1 MRSGRNAFRN
11 PSEPTDQKLTRA
23 EKRKRAWRTFR
34 RTLPDAIELARPQ
47 ARLWAIGLGLMLLN
61 RMAGLILPATPKLLV
76 DQALPQKD
84 TAMLGMLIGAV
95 VGAAVVQGLTSF
107 ALTQTISKAGQRMI
121 ADLRLKL
128 QAHVAR
134 LPVSYFDNRKAGE
147 ISSRVLNDVDGVRVL
162 VGTGMVEILGGIMT
176 AIMVLGILF
185 WMNWSLTLVI
195 LLFVAL
201 FGTAM
206 IFGFARLG
214 PLFRKRQEQVG
225 ELTGRLTESVAGV
238 RVVKAYRAEATER
251 EHFAT
256 GVRGLLA
263 SVLKTISTISV
274 LSLVFALLLGLLGS
288 TILWLAGT
296 QLLSG
301 AMTTGE
307 FISFLLYLGV
317 MIAPL
322 GGTLMNSTLLS
333 EAFAGLE
340 RMKETLSEKPEDGD
354 WDQRKPVE
362 SVAGDVALEDV
373 SFAYEE
379 GRPVLH
385 DVSLTAPAGS
395 VTAIVGPSGSGKS
408 TLVSLIASF
417 HSPGSGRVLVDGQD
431 LATLRIGD
439 YRRFLGCVL
448 QDNFLFSGTVR
459 ENIAYARPEASLEEI
474 REAARLAHCLEFVEA
489 LPQGFDT
496 LVGERGV
503 KLSGGQRQRLA
514 IARAL
519 LAKPRILVLDEAT
532 SALDSESE
540 AAVQAGLRTLMTGRT
555 TFVIAHR
562 LSTIRRADQILV
574 LDDGRIVE
582 RGSHTELMAQQGR
595 YASMVRR
602 QQDWEADHLDD
613 GSVVE
618 EEDAE
623 TASTDSPKRR
633 NGGNLAKFL
642 SGE

>member
-1 MRSGRNAFRN
+1 LRSRRKAF
-11 PSEPTDQKLTRA
+11 SAGADDPTVKLSRA
-23 EKRKRAWRTFR
+23 EKRRRAWKTFR

-47 ARLWAIGLGLMLLN
+47 ARLWTLGLGLMMLN
-61 RMAGLILPATPKLLV
+61 RVAGLVLPATPKLLV
-76 DQALPQKD
+76 DDALPRQD

-95 VGAAVVQGLTSF
+95 VIASVVQGLTSF

-121 ADLRLKL
+121 AALRLKL

-162 VGTGMVEILGGIMT
+162 VGTGMVEIIGGIIT
-176 AIMVLGILF
+176 AGMVLTILF
-185 WMNWSLTLVI
+185 WMNWSLTLVT
-195 LLFVAL
+195 LLFVGL
-201 FGTAM
+201 FATAM

-214 PLFRKRQEQVG
+214 PLFRRRQEQVG

-238 RVVKAYRAEATER
+238 RVVKAYRAEATEQ

-256 GVRGLLA
+256 GVRGLLE

-288 TILWLAGT
+288 TILWLAGS
-296 QLLSG
+296 QLIAGTMS
-301 AMTTGE
+301 TGE

-322 GGTLMNSTLLS
+322 GGTMMNSTLLS

-340 RMKETLSEKPEDGD
+340 RMKETLAEKPEDDD
-354 WDQRKPVE
+354 WAGRAPVD
-362 SVAGDVALEDV
+362 SVAGAVELRNV
-373 SFAYEE
+373 SFEYEA

-385 DVSLTAPAGS
+385 DVSLSAAPGS

-417 HSPGSGRVLVDGQD
+417 HAPTSGQVLVDGRD
-431 LATLRIGD
+431 LATLRVGD

-448 QDNFLFSGTVR
+448 QDNFLFSGTAR
-459 ENIAYARPEASLEEI
+459 ENIAYSRPDASMEDV
-474 REAARLAHCLEFVEA
+474 REAARLAHCIEFVEA

-496 LVGERGV
+496 MVGERGV

-540 AAVQAGLRTLMTGRT
+540 AAVQDGLKTLMEGRT

-562 LSTIRRADQILV
+562 LSTIRRAGLILV

-582 RGSHTELMAQQGR
+582 RGTHGELLALKGR

-602 QQDWEADHLDD
+602 QQDLEADRLDD
-613 GSVVE
+613 GSDEEAVDGEVE
-618 EEDAE
+618 LDG
-623 TASTDSPKRR
+623 TPKRR
-633 NGGNLAKFL
+633 GGGDLARFIT
-642 SGE
+642 GE